1 MSVNSNYGNTLRND
15 DSFSVI
21 EASISY
27 NVQSAFSDDEI
38 WSKFSSNEAKING
51 QNVSVNVRIDK
62 RINDL
67 HLLWSM
73 RLIKIFCSS
82 V

>member
-38 WSKFSSNEAKING
+38 
-51 QNVSVNVRIDK
+51 
-62 RINDL
+62 
-67 HLLWSM
+67 
-73 RLIKIFCSS
+73 
-82 V
+82 